1 MYVSV
6 YTMTCVQMTR
16 LGRIVNSAR
25 RKMPDKSLAK
35 RMKKLVKQ
43 WQKLA
48 VGSTPVINGALST
61 RSTPSPAKPIPSTN
75 RNIDTNYVGGPPRSS
90 IPLSYD
96 SKPAMPTSLSTV
108 STPRLPQSSL
118 AYNRL
123 EQATPINPHAHQVNG
138 QNNGDLVISL
148 PLKRF
153 SKQHK
158 EQTLDCTTP
167 PALEHPESPVTSLI
181 VKLPLRLIR
190 LPWEQQTTHPLI
202 PLPTQL
208 IVSIQLSVLKNI
220 PDESISR
227 MSFLSPKAVSSLQQ
241 TTKQVLPKPVSST
254 GKAIRLAPPL
264 DGFKG
269 QIPSDSIEGVNG
281 CLGNDECWHTWEECI
296 PSVGGAV
303 AVLPYVYIDGL
314 TGYDEEQTWCS
325 LDMTELTNVLEYP

>member
-1 MYVSV
+1 M
-6 YTMTCVQMTR
+6 
-16 LGRIVNSAR
+16 NSAR

-48 VGSTPVINGALST
+48 VGSTPIINGALST

-75 RNIDTNYVGGPPRSS
+75 RTTDTHYMGGTPRSS

-96 SKPAMPTSLSTV
+96 SKPATPTSLSTV
-108 STPRLPQSSL
+108 TTPRLPQSSL

-123 EQATPINPHAHQVNG
+123 EQATPINSHAHQVNG
-138 QNNGDLVISL
+138 QNNSDLVISL
-148 PLKRF
+148 PFKRL

-158 EQTLDCTTP
+158 EQTLEHTTP
-167 PALEHPESPVTSLI
+167 PTLEHPESPVTSLI

-190 LPWEQQTTHPLI
+190 LPWEQQTTQPLI

-208 IVSIQLSVLKNI
+208 IVSIQLSILRNI
-220 PDESISR
+220 PVENISQT
-227 MSFLSPKAVSSLQQ
+227 SFLPSTIPKVPSFQHS
-241 TTKQVLPKPVSST
+241 TKQVLPKPVSST

-264 DGFKG
+264 DGGLKG

-281 CLGNDECWHTWEECI
+281 CLGSDECWHTWEECI

-303 AVLPYVYIDGL
+303 TVLPYVYIDGL
-314 TGYDEEQTWCS
+314 TGYDGEQTWCS
-325 LDMTELTNVLEYP
+325 LDMSELTNVLEYS